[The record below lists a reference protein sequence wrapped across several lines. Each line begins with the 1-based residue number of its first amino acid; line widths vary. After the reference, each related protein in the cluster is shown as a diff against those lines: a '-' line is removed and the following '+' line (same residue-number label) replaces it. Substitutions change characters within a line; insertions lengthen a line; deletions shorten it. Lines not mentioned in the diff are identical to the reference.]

1 MYTELIIEGVV
12 LVLLLAI
19 CVFIY
24 LKVRSWVA
32 ELHTMIKEELAA
44 DYDPHYL
51 EIFKNHH
58 LGENND
64 QATTDETEAGEDE

>member
-12 LVLLLAI
+12 LVLLLAL

-24 LKVRSWVA
+24 FKVRSWVA

-44 DYDPHYL
+44 DYDPHYTAV
-51 EIFKNHH
+51 FKSYHH
-58 LGENND
+58 
-64 QATTDETEAGEDE
+64 DEDNELTVDEVGEDE